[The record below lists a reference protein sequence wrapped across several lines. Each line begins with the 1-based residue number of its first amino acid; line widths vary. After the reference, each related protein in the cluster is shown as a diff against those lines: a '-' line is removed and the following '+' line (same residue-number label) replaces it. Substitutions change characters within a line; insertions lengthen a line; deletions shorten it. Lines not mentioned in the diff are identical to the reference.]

1 MKIKRFFIAT
11 NLLLIL
17 ILSFTGCQ
25 PKFNEDT
32 AKTDS
37 KLALQ
42 AFLSSHKNE
51 EILVSDKDTQK
62 VKEYVSKNFKDY
74 FTSDFMTD
82 TCNKIETGYSISPET
97 FYFEDTIAG
106 NIIFQGNYLINSPIV
121 DKENKTVTYKI
132 LKQEVLVFEIQM
144 KQENG
149 KWKINKASEP
159 SL

>member
-11 NLLLIL
+11 SLLLIL

-37 KLALQ
+37 KQALQ

-82 TCNKIETGYSISPET
+82 TCNKIEAGYSIDPKT
-97 FYFEDTIAG
+97 FYIYDDFPNS
-106 NIIFQGNYLINSPIV
+106 NIIFQNNYLIGSSVV
-121 DKENKTVTYKI
+121 DKNNQTVVYKI
-132 LKQEVLVFEIQM
+132 QRNDGVVYNLQM
-144 KQENG
+144 KQENK
-149 KWKINKASEP
+149 KWKINKVN
-159 SL
+159 